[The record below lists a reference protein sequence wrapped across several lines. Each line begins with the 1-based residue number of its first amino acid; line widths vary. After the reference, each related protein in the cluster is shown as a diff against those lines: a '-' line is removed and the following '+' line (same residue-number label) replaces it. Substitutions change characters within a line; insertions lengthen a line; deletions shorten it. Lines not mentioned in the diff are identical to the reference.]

1 MGVKLFSVAVL
12 RTVRLF
18 NTSCRFSSVVGAMKC
33 ETKFE
38 RLPEVAKPTHYVI
51 KLAPDLKNFK
61 FDGYEKIDLKILKA
75 TDHLRFHASEI
86 DIKKAALTLA
96 DGSTLDNLQIDY
108 DKRWTTVTL
117 KLPKTIGPQEAH
129 MSIDFIGTLNDK
141 MRGFYRSSYK
151 DLDGKEQFIATTQFE
166 STYARLAFPCWDE
179 PIYKAKFDITLVVDD
194 HYTALS
200 NMNVVSEDKSNG
212 KKTVTYATTP
222 LMSTYLIA
230 FAVGDFEFIESR
242 TKSGCITR
250 LYTVPGKSKQGEFA
264 LNLGTK
270 AIDWYNDWFGI
281 TYPLPKCDLIAIPDF
296 SNGAM
301 ENWGLVTY
309 REVALLVDE
318 AKSSTRQKSR
328 VALIVA
334 HELAHLWFG
343 DLVTMKWWTDLW
355 LKEGFASFME
365 YMFVGNNHPEY
376 KIWLHFVNDEMAPG
390 FGLDALRSSHPIE
403 IEIDN
408 PNELDEIYDNITYAK
423 SNSVNRMLCNYL
435 GEETFQSGLRKYL
448 KKFQYSNAV
457 TNDLWDALS
466 EASGQDVKTLMS
478 SWTKQMGF
486 PLVTV
491 SQVINGNKR
500 TLKLKQSR
508 FLADGGSDENNQ
520 LWQVP
525 ITISTSADPTTIK
538 HRFLLTEREQEVI
551 FDDIAPDDWVKV
563 NAGTTGFY
571 RVEYSSEMLEALLP
585 AVSSKKLPAVDRFG
599 MTDDLFALVRAGRIC
614 ATQFLSFLAAS
625 ANEDEYIVWGAL
637 DGGISSLITVLRNAD
652 DTTLLPKF
660 NRYITK
666 ILAPIGQRL
675 GWEAKEGEDLQM
687 AMLRA
692 LILGRLGRCGYEETI
707 NIAREKFKE
716 HVENHTE
723 LHPDLRLAIYTM
735 IGQNDGEKGL
745 EQLKKIYETVGF
757 GEVERH
763 CVIAMAQCRDET
775 LLKQFFKYAVEEKK
789 VRAQDLMLLFYGAR
803 LTKIGQDFIWQYF
816 KENTTTWLSRFGDV
830 NSALFQ
836 HCFKASCDEHCS
848 SEMAKDVENYVS
860 SKLDECAAR
869 TLDRTTKQII
879 ESIHLNEKL
888 LKNNVSAIAGFL
900 KENGF

>member
-1 MGVKLFSVAVL
+1 MVCTA
-12 RTVRLF
+12 
-18 NTSCRFSSVVGAMKC
+18 
-33 ETKFE
+33 KFE
-38 RLPEVAKPTHYVI
+38 KLPELAKPGHYSI
-51 KLAPDLKNFK
+51 KLVPDLQTFE
-61 FDGYEKIDLKILKA
+61 FDGDEEIDLKITKA
-75 TDHLRFHASEI
+75 TDCVKLHASEI
-86 DIKKAALTLA
+86 EIKKAALTLS
-96 DGSTLDNLQIDY
+96 DGSVFDDLHVDY
-108 DKRWTTVTL
+108 DKQWTTVTL
-117 KLPKTIGPQEAH
+117 QFPKTVTPQEGRI
-129 MSIDFIGTLNDK
+129 SLKFRGTLNDK
-141 MRGFYRSSYK
+141 MKGFYRSSYK
-151 DLDGKEQFIATTQFE
+151 DATGKEQFIATTQFE

-179 PIYKAKFDITLVVDD
+179 PIYKAKFDITLVVDN

-200 NMNVVSEDKSNG
+200 NMNIVKEEKVGDK
-212 KKTVTYATTP
+212 KAVTYATTP
-222 LMSTYLIA
+222 IMSTYLIA
-230 FAVGDFEFIESR
+230 FAVGDFEFIEALFSNLFQSK

-270 AIDWYNDWFGI
+270 AIDWYNNWFGI

-309 REVALLVDE
+309 REVALLIDE
-318 AKSSTRQKSR
+318 TKSSTRQKSR

-365 YMFVGNNHPEY
+365 YMFVGSNYPEY

-403 IEIDN
+403 IEINN

-435 GEETFQSGLRKYL
+435 GEESFQKGLRAYL

-457 TNDLWDALS
+457 TNDLWDSLS
-466 EASGQDVKTLMS
+466 EASGQDIRRLMS

-486 PLVTV
+486 PLVQV
-491 SQVINGNKR
+491 SQSVDGNKR

-508 FLADGGSDENNQ
+508 FLADGGTDENDQ

-525 ITISTSADPTTIK
+525 ITVSTSSDPSVIK
-538 HRFLLTEREQEVI
+538 HRFLLTEREQEVTLDNI
-551 FDDIAPDDWVKV
+551 PSTEWVKI

-571 RVEYSSEMLEALLP
+571 RVEYSPEILEALLP
-585 AVSSKKLPAVDRFG
+585 DVSSKKLPAVDRFG
-599 MTDDLFALVRAGRIC
+599 LTDDLFALVRAGRVS
-614 ATQFLSFLAAS
+614 ATQFLTFLAAS
-625 ANEDEYIVWGAL
+625 TNEDEYIVWGAL
-637 DGGISSLITVLRNAD
+637 DAGISSLCSVLKNAE
-652 DTTLLPKF
+652 DTTLLPRF
-660 NRYITK
+660 NRYIIK
-666 ILAPIGQRL
+666 ILAPVGQRL
-675 GWEAKEGEDLQM
+675 DLQV

-692 LILGRLGRCGYEETI
+692 LILGRLGRCGHEETI
-707 NIAREKFKE
+707 NIAREKFKD
-716 HVENHTE
+716 HVENHTD

-735 IGQNDGEKGL
+735 VGQNDGEKGM
-745 EQLKKIYETVGF
+745 EQLKKIYETVGLF

-763 CVIAMAQCRDET
+763 CVIAMAQCRDES
-775 LLKQFFKYAVEEKK
+775 LLQKFFKYAVEEKR
-789 VRAQDLMLLFYGAR
+789 VRSQDLMLLFYGAR
-803 LTKIGQDFIWQYF
+803 LTKVGQDFIWPYF
-816 KENTTTWLSRFGDV
+816 KENTTTWLARFGDV

-836 HCFKASCDEHCS
+836 HCLKASCDGCCS
-848 SEMAKDVENYVS
+848 SEMAKDVENYVCT
-860 SKLDECAAR
+860 KLDECAAR
-869 TLDRTTKQII
+869 TLDRTTKQIV
-879 ESIHLNEKL
+879 ESIYLNEKL
-888 LKNNVSAIAGFL
+888 LKNNVSRISSFL

>member
-1 MGVKLFSVAVL
+1 MTCAAV
-12 RTVRLF
+12 
-18 NTSCRFSSVVGAMKC
+18 
-33 ETKFE
+33 KFE
-38 RLPEVAKPTHYVI
+38 RLPEFAKPTHYNI
-51 KLAPDLKNFK
+51 KLTPDLKTFE
-61 FDGYEKIDLKILKA
+61 FHGDEKIDLTGFNEKVQPIFQILKA
-75 TDHLRFHASEI
+75 TDYLKLHASEI
-86 DIKKAALTLA
+86 NIKQAALKLA
-96 DGSTLDNLQIDY
+96 DGTIFHNLSVNY
-108 DKRWTTVTL
+108 DKQWTTVTV
-117 KLPKTIGPQEAH
+117 KLPK
-129 MSIDFIGTLNDK
+129 SIDPQNANLLLKFVGTLNDK

-151 DLDGKEQFIATTQFE
+151 DMDGKQQYIATTQFE

-179 PIYKAKFDITLVVDD
+179 PVYKAKFDITLEVDD

-200 NMNVVSEDKSNG
+200 NMNTIDEQVKNG
-212 KKTVTYATTP
+212 KKIVKYATTP

-230 FAVGDFEFIESR
+230 FAVGDFEFIESK

-250 LYTVPGKSKQGEFA
+250 LYTVPGKTKNGEFA

-365 YMFVGNNHPEY
+365 YMFVGSNYPEY

-390 FGLDALRSSHPIE
+390 FGLDSLRSSHPIE

-435 GEETFQSGLRKYL
+435 GEKTFQKGLQMYL
-448 KKFQYSNAV
+448 RKFQYSNAL
-457 TNDLWDALS
+457 TNDLWDMLS
-466 EASGQDVKTLMS
+466 EASGQDIGALMS
-478 SWTKQMGF
+478 TWTKQMGF
-486 PLVTV
+486 PLVSV

-500 TLKLKQSR
+500 TLKLKQAR
-508 FLADGGSDENNQ
+508 FLADGGLDENNQ

-525 ITISTSADPTTIK
+525 VTISTSADSGAIK
-538 HRFLLTEREQEVI
+538 HRFLLTKREQEVT
-551 FDDIAPDDWVKV
+551 FDDIHPNDWVKI

-571 RVEYSSEMLEALLP
+571 RVEYSPDMLEALLRD
-585 AVSSKKLPAVDRFG
+585 VSSKKLPAIDRYG
-599 MTDDLFALVRAGRIC
+599 MTDDLFALVKAGRIC

-625 ANEDEYIVWGAL
+625 ADEDEYIVWGAL
-637 DGGISSLITVLRNAD
+637 NAGISNLVSVLRNAD
-652 DTTLLPKF
+652 DTTLLPRF
-660 NRYITK
+660 NRYLIK
-666 ILAPIGQRL
+666 ILSPIGKKL
-675 GWEAKEGEDLQM
+675 GWEAKEGEDLQV

-692 LILGRLGRCGYEETI
+692 LILGRLGRCGHEETI
-707 NIAREKFKE
+707 HIARKKFKD
-716 HVENHTE
+716 HIENRTE
-723 LHPDLRLAIYTM
+723 LHPDLRLAIYTI
-735 IGQNDGEKGL
+735 IGQNDGEKGM
-745 EQLKKIYETVGF
+745 EQLKKLYESVGF

-763 CVIAMAQCRDET
+763 CVVAMAQCQDEH

-803 LTKIGQDFIWQYF
+803 MTKVGQDFIWPYF
-816 KENTTTWLSRFGDV
+816 KENTTTWLSCFGDV
-830 NSALFQ
+830 NSSLFQ

-848 SEMAKDVENYVS
+848 AAIAKDVENYVHTA
-860 SKLDECAAR
+860 LDECAAR

-879 ESIHLNEKL
+879 ESIRLNEKL
-888 LKNNVSAIAGFL
+888 LKNNVDAISNYL
-900 KENGF
+900 KKNGF